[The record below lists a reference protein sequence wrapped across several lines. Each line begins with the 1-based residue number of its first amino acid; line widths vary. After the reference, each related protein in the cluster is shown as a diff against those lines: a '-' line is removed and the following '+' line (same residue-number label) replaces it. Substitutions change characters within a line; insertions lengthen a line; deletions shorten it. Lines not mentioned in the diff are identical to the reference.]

1 MKAQTESRIYFTEK
15 DIYDAL
21 MSSKR
26 TMTMSLLLDLARDKG
41 ILLSSEDAREDII
54 KYLSSLVYDYYDLNV
69 LIEHITPAYKKE
81 KSKVTK
87 INTVIDVNQLK
98 AITKNINDSNTT
110 IQVTSAVD
118 NPNKTVLEV
127 EYDELDFSKTR
138 LRQKIRKKSTIE
150 ITKDNGKS
158 IISKPSNDKVDE
170 IMESILGVIE
180 QKTNEKIHEDKIDL
194 YGWSHGQKIEYFT
207 TLIESIDEC
216 KLLDV
221 IKVSVNHEDNPEAEE
236 DVLNM
241 ITNASFKGKGL
252 LATPEYQKLKNDG
265 YFITSIIWKSEELK
279 KNGDYIEFEAGL
291 SSASKSEEVMFT
303 AKGAYR
309 FVEKDKYTSTR
320 RPLTIEES
328 EKYTKILEKSAFM
341 VFNDIKSKEE

>member
-26 TMTMSLLLDLARDKG
+26 TMTMSLLLELARDKG
-41 ILLSSEDAREDII
+41 ILLSSEDSREDII

-69 LIEHITPAYKKE
+69 LIEHITPAHKKE

-87 INTVIDVNQLK
+87 INTEIDDSQLK
-98 AITKNINDSNTT
+98 AITKNINDGNTT
-110 IQVTSAVD
+110 IQVTTTPD
-118 NPNKTVLEV
+118 NPNKTVLDV

-158 IISKPSNDKVDE
+158 IISKPSNDKVDQ
-170 IMESILGVIE
+170 IMQSILSGIK
-180 QKTNEKIHEDKIDL
+180 QKTSEKINEDKINL
-194 YGWSHGQKIEYFT
+194 YGWSHSQKIEYFT
-207 TLIESIDEC
+207 TLIDSIDEC
-216 KLLDV
+216 KMFDV

-252 LATPEYQKLKNDG
+252 LSTPEYQKLKDDG

-279 KNGDYIEFEAGL
+279 KNGNYIEFEAGL
-291 SSASKSEEVMFT
+291 SSGSKSEEVVFA

-309 FVEKDKYTSTR
+309 FVEKDKYTTTR
-320 RPLTIEES
+320 RPLTPEES
-328 EKYTKILEKSAFM
+328 ETYTKVLETSAFK
-341 VFNDIKSKEE
+341 VFNDIKSQEE